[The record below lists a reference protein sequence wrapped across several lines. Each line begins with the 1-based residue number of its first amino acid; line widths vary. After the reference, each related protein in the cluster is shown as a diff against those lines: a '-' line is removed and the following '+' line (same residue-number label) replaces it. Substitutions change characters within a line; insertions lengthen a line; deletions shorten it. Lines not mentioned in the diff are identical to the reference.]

1 MKVESERAGGN
12 AFTHKESVTTSTKSK
27 LKVVRREGVVRV
39 FRNNKWLVM
48 SSKKPSEK
56 GN

>member
-12 AFTHKESVTTSTKSK
+12 AFTHKANVTTSTKSK